1 MGDETMINVYFDY
14 RAMMDNTIK
23 IGVYLEEDEE
33 KEFLDFNIIN
43 AEGKGGNPTSYNYD
57 YTLMAFKEAVLT
69 VEEYGLDNVC
79 YMNQNKLIFDWVLN
93 DKRDKR
99 EEVGE
104 VVDNL
109 NRITLAGVQSSYT
122 VILSKDNQSKKRLRK
137 LKNKKESKT
146 LDGGTIGI
154 IGQTPQAKVKR
165 PMRKGVPVSE
175 LVRRSEQ
182 RVKQENSKT
191 EY

>member
-14 RAMMDNTIK
+14 RAMADNKVK

-43 AEGKGGNPTSYNYD
+43 EEGKGGNPVSYNYD

-122 VILSKDNQSKKRLRK
+122 VIKSKDNQSKKRLRK
-137 LKNKKESKT
+137 LKNKKETKS
-146 LDGGTIGI
+146 LEGGTIGI

-165 PMRKGVPVSE
+165 PKRKGVPVSE

-182 RVKQENSKT
+182 RLKQGNSKS
-191 EY
+191 EN